1 MGIYCGGKGW
11 CGVLIVV
18 AEVKKVRRG
27 GKGFQVSWDTVGRLG
42 VSQRVV

>member
-27 GKGFQVSWDTVGRLG
+27 
-42 VSQRVV
+42 VSQRVGFDRRDLYI